1 MEVVRVS
8 ANPVAEGFSLVDTAW
23 LHMEMPTNLMMVGGV
38 AFFAVPLDER
48 RVMTAVGRRLLPS
61 HPRFTWRVQPSP
73 LGLPRWVEDPMFDL
87 AGHVSRVVLPAP
99 GGDAELRALLGDLM
113 SRPLDMGRP
122 LWDMHVIHGYRNGG
136 VLLTRIHHCVA
147 DGTALVRVLRSLT
160 AASAEAS
167 LRPVRGQRPSAPRH
181 AGIGLPD
188 LDPGRALGRA
198 AAAAAHVYTL
208 GRLAALWPDPSTPLR
223 GPLTVRKGIAW
234 TDPHP
239 VAELR
244 PVRRWTGCTV
254 NDVLVAAAAG
264 SLRRN
269 LLRRRVPI
277 PPRLRALV
285 PVDLRR
291 DPGDDRLGNQFGLVF
306 LDLPV
311 GVAEPIGRLTEV
323 HRRMEEAR
331 RSLQPSVTME
341 VLGVLGLVPH
351 PLQRQVIRFF
361 GAKATV
367 VVTNVRGP
375 ADSLYLAG
383 ERLSNLLFFVPQSA
397 GLGLGISIMSY
408 AGNLQIG
415 VIADS
420 GLVPNPDTIAR
431 DLNAELRRL
440 THLGGTGART

>member
-1 MEVVRVS
+1 MS
-8 ANPVAEGFSLVDTAW
+8 TSSGGEGFSLVDTAW

-38 AFFAVPLDER
+38 GFFAEPLDR
-48 RVMTAVGRRLLPS
+48 GRVITAVGRRLLPS
-61 HPRFTWRVQPSP
+61 HPRFTWRVEPSSVGP
-73 LGLPRWVEDPMFDL
+73 PRWVEDPMFDL
-87 AGHVSRVVLPAP
+87 AAHVRRVDLPAP
-99 GGDAELRALLGDLM
+99 GGDAELRALLSDLM

-122 LWDMHVIHGYRNGG
+122 LWDMHVIDGYRDGG

-160 AASAEAS
+160 ASSAEGS
-167 LRPVRGQRPSAPRH
+167 LRLAASERASVPRH
-181 AGIGLPD
+181 AGSGLPD
-188 LDPGRALGRA
+188 LDLGRALRGLVETA
-198 AAAAAHVYTL
+198 ARVYTL

-223 GPLTVRKGIAW
+223 GQLAVRKGVAW
-234 TDPHP
+234 TEPHP
-239 VAELR
+239 VADLR
-244 PVRRWTGCTV
+244 LVRRWTGCTV
-254 NDVLVAAAAG
+254 NDVLVAAVAG
-264 SLRRN
+264 ALRSN
-269 LLRRRVPI
+269 LRRRRAAL
-277 PPRLRALV
+277 PPRIRALV

-311 GVAEPIGRLTEV
+311 GLAEPRGRLTAV

-331 RSLQPSVTME
+331 RSLQPSVALE
-341 VLGVLGLVPH
+341 VLGVVGLVPQ
-351 PLQRQVIRFF
+351 LVQRQVIRFF
-361 GAKATV
+361 GAKATA

-383 ERLSNLLFFVPQSA
+383 EKLRDLLFFVPQSA

-420 GLVPNPDTIAR
+420 GLVPDPGTIAR

-440 THLGGTGART
+440 THLGGGRART